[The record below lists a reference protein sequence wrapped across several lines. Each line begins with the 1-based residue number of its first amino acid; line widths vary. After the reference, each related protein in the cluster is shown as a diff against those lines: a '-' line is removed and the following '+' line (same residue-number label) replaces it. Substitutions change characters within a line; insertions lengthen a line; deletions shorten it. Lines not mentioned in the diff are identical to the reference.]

1 MKLLRNLRITINHS
15 TPPTMSFLGYQ
26 SLLHHTT
33 SQISITF
40 QVPLQ
45 TEFRLSAT
53 YGQLSDNSTT
63 RKILLLESTSTFY
76 PGGTIMILFPRV
88 LNTVSSD
95 GRFSITSN
103 ASYINNMNVVMGDL
117 FVGINPNTSVTDT
130 TILVNM
136 QASNF
141 NLFDQTLVCFSLS
154 NNATGLAIY
163 VCGVILS

>member
-1 MKLLRNLRITINHS
+1 
-15 TPPTMSFLGYQ
+15 
-26 SLLHHTT
+26 
-33 SQISITF
+33 
-40 QVPLQ
+40 
-45 TEFRLSAT
+45 
-53 YGQLSDNSTT
+53 
-63 RKILLLESTSTFY
+63 
-76 PGGTIMILFPRV
+76 MILFPRV